1 MPTEAYAL
9 CPMPYAQSYLIFLR
23 KAIYNFFLLPL
34 YFTIIVVHLIAICC
48 KLGVQKFWQV
58 NSSADKVGVE
68 DFRGC
73 SECCS
78 VKYHFKRFYEL
89 AQPKG
94 AISSGL
100 FLPH

>member
-1 MPTEAYAL
+1 MNDRLTLNRWASSLCEPSLFCHAVRIFFLKSIEYAAVL
-9 CPMPYAQSYLIFLR
+9 SRI
-23 KAIYNFFLLPL
+23 FLLPL

-73 SECCS
+73 S
-78 VKYHFKRFYEL
+78 
-89 AQPKG
+89 
-94 AISSGL
+94 
-100 FLPH
+100 